1 MLEKEA
7 IEKGIDINKLKE
19 EQEKLSKLVIFEDKI
34 NFSLANRFAG
44 IDIEFLKTKE
54 ILVSIVITDENMQV
68 IEERYSIDR
77 IKFPYITG
85 FRAYRE
91 LMPILETFRKLEE
104 GFDVVFIK
112 ASGLTHARKCGLATH
127 LGISL
132 NKPVI
137 GITENINESTK
148 TKGKYAYLGTKK
160 IAKKIITKEG
170 SKPFYVDVGNLISL
184 DSALMLTKKMIIPPH
199 KLPEPLILAK
209 KFTNKTRKILFQE
222 E

>member
-7 IEKGIDINKLKE
+7 IEKGIDIEKLKE
-19 EQEKLSKLVIFEDKI
+19 EQKKLSKLVVFEDKI
-34 NFSLANRFAG
+34 DFSLANRFAG

-54 ILVSIVITDENMQV
+54 ILVSIVIIGENMQI
-68 IEERYSIDR
+68 IEERYSIDK
-77 IKFPYITG
+77 IKFPYLIG

-91 LMPILETFRKLEE
+91 LMTILETFRKLEE

-112 ASGLTHARKCGLATH
+112 ANGLSHARNCGLATH
-127 LGISL
+127 LGILL

-137 GITENINESTK
+137 GITEHIDESAK
-148 TKGKYAYLGTKK
+148 TKGEYIYTGNKK
-160 IAKKIITKEG
+160 TAKKITTKEG

-209 KFTNKTRKILFQE
+209 KSTNKTRKILFLE